1 MPLPLPNHR
10 WGSHKSVLFSGKRS
24 LFCGDLGPELA
35 EWAGDCLFHAHETA
49 LEAGWTTMAVRADLK
64 ALLSA
69 AGLTLAL
76 TSGWALWMGLVEY
89 QAPWCLVPQ

>member
-1 MPLPLPNHR
+1 MSLVALGWAFVHPIGHWLWLLMRGNVSLGNNKGD
-10 WGSHKSVLFSGKRS
+10 WGIRI
-24 LFCGDLGPELA
+24 
-35 EWAGDCLFHAHETA
+35 
-49 LEAGWTTMAVRADLK
+49 
-64 ALLSA
+64 